1 MSGRILLSLTIE
13 EAYEQGRNLIAMGR
27 ERGYLLFDEINDVL
41 PADSLSS
48 EEIETL
54 ILTIE
59 RSGIDVYEDV
69 SAADAGR
76 AALEVTGRIEG
87 ETKEEVR
94 VGVDDVELD
103 LTPGLLDKTSDRR
116 WRSACRHT
124 LDQKDRAVR

>member
-1 MSGRILLSLTIE
+1 MDRRLRSIVAIALPVFGDGNLMSGRILLSLTIE

-59 RSGIDVYEDV
+59 RSG
-69 SAADAGR
+69 
-76 AALEVTGRIEG
+76 
-87 ETKEEVR
+87 
-94 VGVDDVELD
+94 
-103 LTPGLLDKTSDRR
+103 
-116 WRSACRHT
+116 H
-124 LDQKDRAVR
+124 